1 MVNGLGA
8 AFLLVRTFIKFGL
21 VVRRGISYENIHDFI
36 SSLLGFTREYGSLIW
51 ICIGVLTIP
60 FGGYALFGKKA
71 LQKIVDFWR
80 TDIRELKKS
89 NYALQDKLAHV
100 RDAFDENN
108 DLWMRVPTKPEG
120 YHERIQQSIPIMV
133 LANLKGGVGKT
144 TIAANLAAYFETQKK
159 ERVLAIDLDYQG
171 SLSSMLL
178 PEPYNR
184 QPRPAKAIRKLI
196 EGTVN
201 GDFAIAESRPIRKT
215 TKDSRII
222 DCDDPFANFETQ
234 LVLRWLI
241 GEIDGDIR
249 YKLASVLHRP
259 EIQKAFNRIIIDAPP
274 RFTAGF
280 IGALCAST
288 HLVVPFVLDILSA
301 ERVGLF
307 LGQLERM
314 RAGLFPCLKLAGVV
328 GTMKGDSTDT
338 LRDAEKQAI
347 REAKKRVSDIWGHD
361 HYVLENALIPRKQGI
376 SDAAG
381 LKIAYYELP
390 DVFNPLGSA
399 LFERVPP
406 KKPHPK
412 ATLRRSDSYEGRLAP
427 EALR

>member
-196 EGTVN
+196 EGQSTAILRLPRVVQ
-201 GDFAIAESRPIRKT
+201 FAKRPRILGLLIAMTRLLT
-215 TKDSRII
+215 
-222 DCDDPFANFETQ
+222 
-234 LVLRWLI
+234 
-241 GEIDGDIR
+241 
-249 YKLASVLHRP
+249 
-259 EIQKAFNRIIIDAPP
+259 
-274 RFTAGF
+274 
-280 IGALCAST
+280 
-288 HLVVPFVLDILSA
+288 
-301 ERVGLF
+301 
-307 LGQLERM
+307 
-314 RAGLFPCLKLAGVV
+314 LKP
-328 GTMKGDSTDT
+328 S
-338 LRDAEKQAI
+338 
-347 REAKKRVSDIWGHD
+347 S
-361 HYVLENALIPRKQGI
+361 
-376 SDAAG
+376 S
-381 LKIAYYELP
+381 
-390 DVFNPLGSA
+390 
-399 LFERVPP
+399 
-406 KKPHPK
+406 
-412 ATLRRSDSYEGRLAP
+412 
-427 EALR
+427 